1 MTSLILIIRC
11 KTNILF
17 EYDQLKDSCK
27 ITFFGIAQ
35 VRTQVQCKSKLH
47 ASAIGGSRRPALFA
61 LDYSSNQSS
70 LVCLNVINKY
80 HKYIM
85 EIYVGNLP
93 WSVNDQDL
101 ADAFK
106 EYGTVDLLLLSSSSG
121 HQKDSVL
128 LR

>member
-35 VRTQVQCKSKLH
+35 VRTQVQSKSKLH
-47 ASAIGGSRRPALFA
+47 ASAIGGSRRPSHFFA
-61 LDYSSNQSS
+61 IDDSSNQKESRVLQCYQS
-70 LVCLNVINKY
+70 ISQK
-80 HKYIM
+80 IM

-93 WSVNDQDL
+93 WSVSDQDL

-106 EYGTVDLLLLSSSSG
+106 EYEL
-121 HQKDSVL
+121 
-128 LR
+128 